1 VAEPLAELAF
11 TPVARPTTRRWGLLA
26 VGLAVSAGLSWL
38 AVRNVDPQA
47 FLRSFEASDWW
58 YLLPSGAALVAAV
71 AVRCLRWWLLFA
83 AGRRPPLR
91 AVGRAFLIGYLLNS
105 LLPARPGELGRAVAL
120 RREARTPVA
129 EALATTAAE
138 RVYDVLALVAFLLCA
153 APFLPESR
161 HVRTATIVVG
171 ALTAVAL
178 LAAVA
183 FGRSGARLERMVSR
197 IPGVSL
203 ETAGRVRSGLVSLRD
218 LRSAAVALVLTA
230 ASWLLLALSAWALL
244 LAFHLRLGLGG
255 AALVVAAANLALLIP
270 ASPGGVGVF
279 EAATISVLAGFS
291 VDRSE
296 SLSYAV
302 ALHGLNFFPY
312 VIVGAIA
319 LQRHLSLVRDRRYE

>member
-1 VAEPLAELAF
+1 VAEPLAELALA
-11 TPVARPTTRRWGLLA
+11 PAARAASRRWGLVA
-26 VGLAVSAGLSWL
+26 AGVGVSAGLSWL

-71 AVRCLRWWLLFA
+71 AIRCLRWRLLFA
-83 AGRRPPLR
+83 AERRPPLR
-91 AVGRAFLIGYLLNS
+91 AVGRAFLIGHLLNS
-105 LLPARPGELGRAVAL
+105 LLPARPGELARALAL

-153 APFLPESR
+153 APFLPESP

-171 ALTAVAL
+171 AVTAVAL
-178 LAAVA
+178 VAAVA
-183 FGRSGARLERMVSR
+183 FGRSEARLERMVSR
-197 IPGVSL
+197 IPGLSL
-203 ETAGRVRSGLVSLRD
+203 DTARRVRSGLVSLRNR
-218 LRSAAVALVLTA
+218 RSAAVALVLTMT
-230 ASWLLLALSAWALL
+230 SWLLLAMSAWALL
-244 LAFHLRLGLGG
+244 SAFHLRLGLAG
-255 AALVVAAANLALLIP
+255 AALIVAAANLALLVP

-319 LQRHLSLVRDRRYE
+319 LQRHLSLVRERR